1 MRWFSGPREMCTVG
15 RADWSTEKCLT
26 IPDKVHLL
34 RVNADFDSLISG
46 EIEASKK
53 VVLKQRYME
62 HSSKLY
68 RLTSLSI
75 NDWVENHSPHSR

>member
-1 MRWFSGPREMCTVG
+1 M
-15 RADWSTEKCLT
+15 
-26 IPDKVHLL
+26 
-34 RVNADFDSLISG
+34 SG

-68 RLTSLSI
+68 KLTSLSI
-75 NDWVENHSPHSR
+75 NDWIENHSPHSRQIDDTIVS

>member
-1 MRWFSGPREMCTVG
+1 MCTVG
-15 RADWSTEKCLT
+15 GANWSTEKCLT
-26 IPDKVHLL
+26 ILDKVHLL
-34 RVNADFDSLISG
+34 QVNANFDSLMSG

-53 VVLKQRYME
+53 IVLKQRYME

-75 NDWVENHSPHSR
+75 NDQVENHSPHSRQIDDTIVS